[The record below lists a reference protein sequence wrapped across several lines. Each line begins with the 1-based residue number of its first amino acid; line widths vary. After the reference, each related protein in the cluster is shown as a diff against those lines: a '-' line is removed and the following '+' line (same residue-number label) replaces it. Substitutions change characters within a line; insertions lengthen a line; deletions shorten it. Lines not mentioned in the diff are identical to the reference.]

1 MGIDRETKPTM
12 MNIVLDNNPDYI
24 KELKEQANEDGQND
38 EKDSNKISLTLDKHN
53 FDMEEY
59 YYDEENNEITISG
72 TISSTKGES
81 FVFII
86 IPLSDIVMIDII
98 QGAIKKLN
106 KLKTA
111 MESLK

>member
-1 MGIDRETKPTM
+1 MGIDKETKPTM
-12 MNIVLDNNPDYI
+12 LNIVLDNNPGYI

-38 EKDSNKISLTLDKHN
+38 EKDSNKISLTLDKHS
-53 FDMEEY
+53 FDMGEY
-59 YYDEENNEITISG
+59 YYEEDDNEIMISG
-72 TISSTKGES
+72 TMTSTKGS
-81 FVFII
+81 TYIFIT
-86 IPLSDIVMIDII
+86 IPLSDIVLIDIM